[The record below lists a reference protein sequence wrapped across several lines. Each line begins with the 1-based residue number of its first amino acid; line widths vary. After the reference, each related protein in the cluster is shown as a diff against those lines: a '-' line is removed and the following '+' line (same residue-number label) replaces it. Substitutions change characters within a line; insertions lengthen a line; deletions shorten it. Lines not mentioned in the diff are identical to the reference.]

1 MVDFDTV
8 LVAFVSAA
16 APTIIGVIGVLGA
29 NSRLNKQLEAQQ
41 ERTMQTAKI
50 QSRKEAQQYF
60 RDNFEVFKKLFAA
73 ASSLQ
78 IIREW
83 LTMITPQT
91 LNIEGLLLSTQQKWD
106 EVLKNFM
113 GESKALR
120 SSGWTLLLPK
130 KLDALVQEIEAWCV
144 GAQFLHWATKE
155 KAFDPASI
163 TLFLTT
169 TNEISKK
176 LDELRSQI
184 QEIWGLEMLT
194 KNEAETTT
202 DNAT

>member
-60 RDNFEVFKKLFAA
+60 RDNFDVFKRLFAA
-73 ASSLQ
+73 ASGLE

-83 LTMITPQT
+83 LTMITPET
-91 LNIEGLLLSTQQKWD
+91 LGNQELLLSTQEKWD
-106 EVLKNFM
+106 GVLKNFVN
-113 GESKALR
+113 ESKTLR

-130 KLDALVQEIEAWCV
+130 KLDTLIQEIEVWCV
-144 GAQFLHWATKE
+144 GGEFLHWATKG
-155 KAFDPASI
+155 KPFDPNSI
-163 TLFLTT
+163 RAFLSVTA
-169 TNEISKK
+169 EISKK
-176 LDELRSQI
+176 LDEFRRQI
-184 QEIWGLEMLT
+184 REIWGLEML
-194 KNEAETTT
+194 AQDETQGIT
-202 DNAT
+202 DNAI